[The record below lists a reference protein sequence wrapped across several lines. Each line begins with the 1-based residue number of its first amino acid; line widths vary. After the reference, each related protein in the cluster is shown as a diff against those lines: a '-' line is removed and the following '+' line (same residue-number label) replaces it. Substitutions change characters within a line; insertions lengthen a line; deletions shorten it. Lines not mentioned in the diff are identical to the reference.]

1 MKMKMKMGAATTS
14 TYFPL
19 SQLQRLELDEMN
31 NFESLLEEGLW
42 NLISLQK
49 LSLQRCNGLVS
60 LAWIGSLTSLQT
72 LEIWGFPNLT
82 SLPQEIRNLT
92 SLKELSIRR
101 CPLLRQRCKRQ
112 IGEDWPII
120 AHVPIVR
127 VDGQKQQEE
136 TISSGMHLIYRLIP
150 NLKLTTS
157 KTIQL
162 LFLC

>member
-14 TYFPL
+14 TYFPF
-19 SQLQRLELDEMN
+19 SQLQKLGLSRIND
-31 NFESLLEEGLW
+31 FESLPEEWLR
-42 NLISLQK
+42 N
-49 LSLQRCNGLVS
+49 LVS
-60 LAWIGSLTSLQT
+60 LRELFIQWCDELVSLPWIGILTSLQT
-72 LEIWGFPNLT
+72 LDIMGCPNLT

-92 SLKELSIRR
+92 SLKELSIYR
-101 CPLLRQRCKRQ
+101 CSLLGQRCKRQ

-120 AHVPIVR
+120 AHVPFVD
-127 VDGQKQQEE
+127 VDGQNQQEV

>member
-19 SQLQRLELDEMN
+19 SQLQQLNLLSMN
-31 NFESLLEEGLW
+31 DFESLPEEWLR
-42 NLISLQK
+42 N
-49 LSLQRCNGLVS
+49 LVS
-60 LAWIGSLTSLQT
+60 LRELSIRWCDELVSLPWIGILTSLQT
-72 LEIWGFPNLT
+72 LEIWSCHNLM

-92 SLKELSIRR
+92 SLKELSIWD
-101 CPLLRQRCKRQ
+101 CLLLGERCKRQ
-112 IGEDWPII
+112 LGEDWPII
-120 AHVPIVR
+120 AHVPIVY
-127 VDGQKQQEE
+127 VDHRNQQEV